1 MDEILKIL
9 QILFYGFG
17 VILFIYLIFT
27 LKFIK
32 DKIKDYDEVV
42 KVKLARLDDLMTK
55 TNEALENINQIAND
69 TQIILTKLQNL
80 TDNVTNDYTKI
91 KSKLNIVPII
101 ASIFTLKGLFK
112 GKQTSTP
119 LTNSK
124 TILSGTVE
132 ALSKVFK
139 FVNFFK
145 KK

>member
-17 VILFIYLIFT
+17 VILFIFLIFT

-55 TNEALENINQIAND
+55 TNEALENINQISND
-69 TQIILTKLQNL
+69 TQIILTKLQSL
-80 TDNVTNDYTKI
+80 TDNIISDYTKI
-91 KSKLNIVPII
+91 KSKLNIIPII

-119 LTNSK
+119 INNPK
-124 TILSGTVE
+124 TIFGGTLE
-132 ALSKVFK
+132 ALTKVFK
-139 FVNFFK
+139 FVNYFK